1 MWLTMVLGQKVC
13 KMSLEATVEAEI
25 KKYSKN
31 DRDTEVILQGLP
43 LEKSWAIR
51 KAK

>member
-1 MWLTMVLGQKVC
+1 
-13 KMSLEATVEAEI
+13 MSLEATVEAEI